1 MDGKST
7 RDDPVIKGLNGIKI
21 GEKGLYIEREPLEI
35 SLDPLGS
42 FSPRQVWPLVTRA
55 EPLTFEK
62 KSSSV
67 FSSLPPYFRIILSF
81 RGVSPKKFESRRLV
95 LDFLLHFFFFFRS
108 ISILILFGRTRWSGT
123 ILQKRFS
130 NNCG

>member
-81 RGVSPKKFESRRLV
+81 RGISPKKFESRRLV
-95 LDFLLHFFFFFRS
+95 LDFLLHFFFLSLHFDLDS
-108 ISILILFGRTRWSGT
+108 VWSDEMEWNYFAET
-123 ILQKRFS
+123 VLE
-130 NNCG
+130 